1 MHRPCLFPDGRKL
14 SFEFNERKRFCVPD
28 HWRDKALWGRDRNAE
43 VHVVAIN
50 YLVTLRSTS
59 N

>member
-1 MHRPCLFPDGRKL
+1 MRRPCLFPEGRKL
-14 SFEFNERKRFCVPD
+14 PFEFNERKRFCVPD
-28 HWRDKALWGRDRNAE
+28 HRRDQALWGRDRNAE

-50 YLVTLRSTS
+50 NLVTLRSAL